1 MEQEKITVELYSS
14 ELALILEQ
22 YQNSGLPYISYYLWR
37 KLQSLANKKDF
48 KNLIRLEYDNKDTL
62 SIERYSINDCIRT
75 ASEVVESIN
84 LQSFISF
91 LQGRLGSTTIYTDN
105 NKETENTM
113 NIPAINFDFGPVSNN
128 VAFSP
133 YGVAVRN
140 GEDHWF
146 TYNGTKVID
155 VTGFV
160 FMASNMI
167 YKIPVAVKDLRPGD
181 MVLHK
186 DKPMFVNN
194 IDNESGVVS
203 VVDILA
209 SESKSVLPVSNMF
222 GFDFVTK
229 ITSFINFDAGEPS
242 ADSPFGNLVPFLM
255 MQSMFGNNGNGNN
268 ASFFGANDTI
278 GQLIMYSALMGGKV
292 NPFANMFNFGKS
304 EKEKEG

>member
-1 MEQEKITVELYSS
+1 MGQVYVLNIRATELARLLDQYQKS
-14 ELALILEQ
+14 EL
-22 YQNSGLPYISYYLWR
+22 PHISYDTWR
-37 KLQSLANKKDF
+37 TLKSLANKKDYTTILKLTSDDNILMIIDYSDEQLRPLVF
-48 KNLIRLEYDNKDTL
+48 ESANLEYFM
-62 SIERYSINDCIRT
+62 
-75 ASEVVESIN
+75 
-84 LQSFISF
+84 SFI
-91 LQGRLGSTTIYTDN
+91 QAKTQENNIPININNNY
-105 NKETENTM
+105 NKEIKNIM
-113 NIPAINFDFGPVSNN
+113 NIPAVNFDFGPVTNN

-146 TYNGTKVID
+146 TYDGTKIID

-186 DKPMFVNN
+186 NKPMFVNS
-194 IDNESGVVS
+194 IDGESGAVS
-203 VVDILA
+203 VIDILA

-242 ADSPFGNLVPFLM
+242 ADNPFGNLVPFLM
-255 MQSMFGNNGNGNN
+255 MQSMFSNNGNGNS
-268 ASFFGANDTI
+268 ASFFGVNDI
-278 GQLIMYSALMGGKV
+278 INQMVMYSALMGDKT

>member
-1 MEQEKITVELYSS
+1 MGQVYVLNIRATELARLLDQYQKS
-14 ELALILEQ
+14 EL
-22 YQNSGLPYISYYLWR
+22 PHISYDTWR
-37 KLQSLANKKDF
+37 TLKSLANKKDYTTILKLTSDDNILMIIDYSDEQLRPLVF
-48 KNLIRLEYDNKDTL
+48 ESANLEYFM
-62 SIERYSINDCIRT
+62 
-75 ASEVVESIN
+75 
-84 LQSFISF
+84 SFI
-91 LQGRLGSTTIYTDN
+91 QAKTQENNIPININNNY
-105 NKETENTM
+105 NKEIKNIM
-113 NIPAINFDFGPVSNN
+113 NIPAVNFDFGPVTNN
-128 VAFSP
+128 VASSP

-146 TYNGTKVID
+146 TYDGTKIID

-186 DKPMFVNN
+186 NKPMFVNS
-194 IDNESGVVS
+194 IDGESGAVS
-203 VVDILA
+203 VIDILA

-242 ADSPFGNLVPFLM
+242 ADNPFGNLVPFLM
-255 MQSMFGNNGNGNN
+255 MQSMFSNNGNGNS
-268 ASFFGANDTI
+268 ASFFGVNDI
-278 GQLIMYSALMGGKV
+278 INQMVMYSALMGDKT